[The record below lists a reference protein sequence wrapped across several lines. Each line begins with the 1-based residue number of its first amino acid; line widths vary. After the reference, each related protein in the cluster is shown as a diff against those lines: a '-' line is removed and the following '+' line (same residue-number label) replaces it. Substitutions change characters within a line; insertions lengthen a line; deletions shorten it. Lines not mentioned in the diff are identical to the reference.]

1 VNKIA
6 LVPAPERPEDAPFLG
21 RKPVQPAFPF
31 PFGYSYRCILCL
43 QLVEHSEEEH
53 DILRSGWAL

>member
-1 VNKIA
+1 MRDPIPFPIKREESA
-6 LVPAPERPEDAPFLG
+6 EPLPAR
-21 RKPVQPAFPF
+21 RPVQSAFPF